1 MALLTGHEIVVDG
14 ALLAGADGSVP
25 GLANVEPE
33 GYVRMWKAAS
43 PHPLVGARGTHEFDE
58 PDLA

>member
-33 GYVRMWKAAS
+33 GYVRMWKAAQEGDWA
-43 PHPLVGARGTHEFDE
+43 LVILIAALARQIR
-58 PDLA
+58 